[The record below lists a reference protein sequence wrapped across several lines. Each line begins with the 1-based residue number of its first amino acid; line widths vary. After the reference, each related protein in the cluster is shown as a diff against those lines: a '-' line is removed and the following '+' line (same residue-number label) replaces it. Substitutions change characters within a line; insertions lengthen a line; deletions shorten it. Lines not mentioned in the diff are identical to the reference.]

1 MTQAFLTH
9 PSCTTTHTDGCGEKD
24 DKGHDTHLRPGGA
37 ACLSSRGVRVAWF
50 SHFVLRTMM
59 LQGGGG
65 GANGGDGG
73 INNSGNMLTGTET
86 PIELATRLVRAVA
99 RAFYADDTIVV
110 LEALLRDR
118 HLRDADME
126 TRLGV
131 GAKQARRL
139 LSELLEEHLIRTED
153 VLDEPTGK
161 RDLYYYIDFS
171 HFTNVVRY
179 RVHLMH
185 RELERMEREAND
197 NQTYECPDCGR
208 TLPLLEVQP
217 LRNQRY
223 GFCCP
228 TCCNSELH
236 STCDGL
242 RFQLRPKTGVTG
254 FEEVQAL
261 KDKLRAQMYIATD
274 ETSAA
279 SHDGIYNLLSALEQ
293 KPLPSNLPS
302 ELIAVGVGGGQSE
315 EDELRRRR
323 RGGLGGG
330 MGIHPGGGSAGIFE
344 DLAAST
350 RDGGIQADE
359 EMGGES
365 MLNVVRPARAQ
376 PSFLQGS
383 RVIKEDTDHLHQA
396 PGSAQ
401 QAGGGGSG
409 SGSGGGGSQLP
420 KVEVEVMTEAQRV
433 EAYRRAYVEA
443 LQKELG
449 QGSRGKEG
457 GGVRES
463 VATVKTEAGEEQE
476 DEDEVDW
483 EEGE

>member
-1 MTQAFLTH
+1 
-9 PSCTTTHTDGCGEKD
+9 
-24 DKGHDTHLRPGGA
+24 
-37 ACLSSRGVRVAWF
+37 
-50 SHFVLRTMM
+50 
-59 LQGGGG
+59 
-65 GANGGDGG
+65 
-73 INNSGNMLTGTET
+73 
-86 PIELATRLVRAVA
+86 
-99 RAFYADDTIVV
+99 
-110 LEALLRDR
+110 
-118 HLRDADME
+118 
-126 TRLGV
+126 
-131 GAKQARRL
+131 
-139 LSELLEEHLIRTED
+139 
-153 VLDEPTGK
+153 
-161 RDLYYYIDFS
+161 
-171 HFTNVVRY
+171 
-179 RVHLMH
+179 
-185 RELERMEREAND
+185 
-197 NQTYECPDCGR
+197 
-208 TLPLLEVQP
+208 
-217 LRNQRY
+217 
-223 GFCCP
+223 
-228 TCCNSELH
+228 LH

-261 KDKLRAQMYIATD
+261 KDKLRAQMYIATV

-330 MGIHPGGGSAGIFE
+330 MGNNPGGGSAGIFE

-401 QAGGGGSG
+401 QAGGGDGA
-409 SGSGGGGSQLP
+409 SGGGGGGNQLP
-420 KVEVEVMTEAQRV
+420 KLEVEVMTEAQRV

-443 LQKELG
+443 LRKELG
-449 QGSRGKEG
+449 QGNSGKEG
-457 GGVRES
+457 QGVRES
-463 VATVKTEAGEEQE
+463 AAAVKTEAREDQE